1 MNPSRFFRE
10 ALESQLFWR
19 SDTFSSESRNEINV
33 VLVPLLDTKLLISL
47 YSCFSFIPE
56 LLLHYRT

>member
-19 SDTFSSESRNEINV
+19 SDTLSSESRNEINV

-47 YSCFSFIPE
+47 YSCFCFIPE

>member
-33 VLVPLLDTKLLISL
+33 VLVPLLTLS
-47 YSCFSFIPE
+47 Y
-56 LLLHYRT
+56 

>member
-1 MNPSRFFRE
+1 MNPSRFVRE

-33 VLVPLLDTKLLISL
+33 VLVPLLTLR
-47 YSCFSFIPE
+47 Y
-56 LLLHYRT
+56 